1 MYGLIDKLKSL
12 YFAMQITLKLNMMKK
27 ITLFIALLFLISA
40 EQLMAQ
46 AALKE
51 IPLQEQV
58 EQSSLIVEGKVIA
71 KKSFWDDNH
80 HNIYTSNTVEV
91 YKVFKGDQP
100 KTIEVIT
107 LGGTVGNKALIVSP
121 SLKLRKGDIGIFT
134 LYDNNIPV
142 ELEAKSSNKKYR
154 TYSSLQGFYR
164 YNLYDNI
171 AANPLSKKKGI
182 ANSFYN
188 EIINYTKSN
197 YIEIASFTTD
207 IKKTTT
213 SKVFLPPSAIT
224 FAPTTATAG
233 TKTVLTISGLGFGGT
248 KGKVGFSNADDGG
261 ATFVDA
267 LDSQVLTW
275 SDTQITVEIPGGA
288 GTGIIRVTHDDTTS
302 DVSAA
307 TLTISYAELN
317 ATFDP
322 DDETGQMPPGANGP
336 LGFYAYQT
344 RHVNRNASGGYT
356 WEMQTDFFND
366 SEFPGAKADFEKA
379 LDRWRCE
386 TKVNWTISGSA
397 TTTDVV
403 ASDGVNVVKFD
414 NNAVPADDLPNGVL
428 GRCSS
433 WYSACGAF
441 GNASSWNWHVAELD
455 IVFDD
460 ETDWHFGTGLPAFT
474 EYDFE
479 SVALHELGHGHQL
492 GHVIDNSAQ
501 VDNGND
507 VMHYAISNS
516 EQQRV
521 LTANNIAGATNVH
534 GRSTSVV
541 ACSQPVMTDS
551 SICNLSVEEDELNR
565 AISLYPNPAKNQFYI
580 NNASYIN
587 LQKAVIY
594 DISGR
599 LISEHDISNAS
610 KTKTIEIP
618 SASKGIY
625 FVNIH
630 SDSAM
635 ITRKM
640 ILD

>member
-1 MYGLIDKLKSL
+1 
-12 YFAMQITLKLNMMKK
+12 MMKK

-80 HNIYTSNTVEV
+80 HNIYTSNIVEV

-107 LGGTVGNKALIVSP
+107 LGGTLGNKALIVSP

-164 YNLYDNI
+164 YNLYDNV

-188 EIINYTKSN
+188 EIMNYTKSN

-275 SDTQITVEIPGGA
+275 SDTQITVEIPSSA
-288 GTGIIRVTHDDTTS
+288 GTGTIRVTHDDMTTG
-302 DVSAA
+302 VSAT
-307 TLTISYAELN
+307 TLTISYAQLN
-317 ATFDP
+317 VPLDP
-322 DDETGQMPPGANGP
+322 DDETGQMPPGLNGP
-336 LGFYAYQT
+336 LGLYAYQT
-344 RHVNRNASGGYT
+344 RHVNDNASGGYT
-356 WEMQTDFFND
+356 WELQTDFFND
-366 SEFPGAKADFEKA
+366 SEFPGAKAAFETA
-379 LDRWRCE
+379 LDKWRCE
-386 TKVNWTISGSA
+386 TKVNWTISNSA
-397 TTTDVV
+397 TTTDIV
-403 ASDGVNVVKFD
+403 ASDGVSVVKFD
-414 NNAVPADDLPNGVL
+414 NNAVPSDDLPDGVL

-433 WYSACGAF
+433 WYSACGIF
-441 GNASSWNWHVAELD
+441 GNASSWNWHVTELD

-460 ETDWHFGTGLPAFT
+460 EETWFFGAGLPNTGF
-474 EYDFE
+474 DFE

-492 GHVIDNSAQ
+492 GHVIDPIIDG
-501 VDNGND
+501 DNLDD
-507 VMHYAISNS
+507 VMHFNLAPF

-521 LTANNIAGATNVH
+521 FSSGNISAANDVH
-534 GRSTSVV
+534 NRSTTVV
-541 ACSQPVMTDS
+541 ACGQPVMTDS
-551 SICNLSVEEDELNR
+551 SICNLSVEEDELNN

-610 KTKTIEIP
+610 KTKTIEIL

>member
-1 MYGLIDKLKSL
+1 
-12 YFAMQITLKLNMMKK
+12 MMKK

-46 AALKE
+46 TTLKE

-71 KKSFWDDNH
+71 KKSFWDDNR
-80 HNIYTSNTVEV
+80 HNIYTSNTIEV
-91 YKVFKGDQP
+91 YKVFKGEQP

-107 LGGTVGNKALIVSP
+107 LGGAVGDKALIAFP
-121 SLKLRKGDIGIFT
+121 SLKLRKGDIGMFM
-134 LYDNNIPV
+134 LYNNNVPT
-142 ELEAKSSNKKYR
+142 ELDLKSPNKKYR
-154 TYSSLQGFYR
+154 AYSSLQGFYK
-164 YNLYDNI
+164 YGFENNVAI
-171 AANPLSKKKGI
+171 NPFGAKQGI
-182 ANSFYN
+182 SSSFYD
-188 EIINYTKSN
+188 EIMNYTKSK
-197 YIEIASFTTD
+197 YIEVSYFNTKDKIS
-207 IKKTTT
+207 KPSKQ
-213 SKVFLPPSAIT
+213 SKVFLPPTAIT
-224 FAPTTATAG
+224 FSPTTASAG
-233 TKTVLTISGLGFGGT
+233 TKTVLTISGSGFGGT
-248 KGKVGFSNADDGG
+248 KGKVGFRDADSGGNDGPPS
-261 ATFVDA
+261 FNPVYIDA
-267 LDSQVLTW
+267 LDTEVLTW
-275 SDTQITVEIPGGA
+275 TDTQITVEVPSRA
-288 GTGIIRVTHDDTTS
+288 GTGDIRVTHDDTTTG
-302 DVSAA
+302 VSAT
-307 TLTISYAELN
+307 TLTITYAQLN
-317 ATFDP
+317 VFSDFYSVGGATDH
-322 DDETGQMPPGANGP
+322 
-336 LGFYAYQT
+336 AYET
-344 RHVNRNASGGYT
+344 RHVNKNASGGYT

-386 TKVNWTISGSA
+386 TKVNWIVSGSA
-397 TTTDVV
+397 TTVDIV
-403 ASDGVNVVKFD
+403 ARDGTNVVRFD
-414 NNAVPADDLPNGVL
+414 NGNELGAGVL
-428 GRCSS
+428 GKCSS
-433 WYSACGAF
+433 WWSSCGTLNNPTSA
-441 GNASSWNWHVAELD
+441 NWHVEELD

-460 ETDWHFGTGLPAFT
+460 GTDWHFGAGLPAFT

-492 GHVIDNSAQ
+492 GHVIDPVNNG
-501 VDNGND
+501 DNLDD

-521 LTANNIAGATNVH
+521 LSANNIAGATNVH

-541 ACSQPVMTDS
+541 ACSQTVMTDS
-551 SICNLSVEEDELNR
+551 SICNLSVEEDELNN
-565 AISLYPNPAKNQFYI
+565 AISLYPNPAKDQFYI

-610 KTKTIEIP
+610 KTKTIEVP
-618 SASKGIY
+618 NTSKGIY

-630 SDSAM
+630 SDTAM